1 MFVVDA
7 ADLDKVEEFAAEV
20 DRLVSDLG
28 ELSRPVLFAL
38 NKDVIGGNARTRR
51 VSTACHSSM

>member
-7 ADLDKVEEFAAEV
+7 ADLDRVEEFAAEV

-38 NKDVIGGNARTRR
+38 NKDVFGGNERTRR
-51 VSTACHSSM
+51 VSTVCHSSM

>member
-7 ADLDKVEEFAAEV
+7 ADLARVEEFAAEL

-28 ELSRPVLFAL
+28 ALSRPVLFAL
-38 NKDVIGGNARTRR
+38 NKDVFGGQARIRR
-51 VSTACHSSM
+51 AITVCLSSM